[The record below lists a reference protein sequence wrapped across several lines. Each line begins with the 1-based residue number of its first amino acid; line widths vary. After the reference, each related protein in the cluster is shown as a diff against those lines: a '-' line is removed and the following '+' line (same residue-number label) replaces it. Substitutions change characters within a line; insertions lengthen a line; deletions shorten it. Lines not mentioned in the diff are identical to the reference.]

1 MNISSAASSA
11 ESDAIQ
17 FEKLKRGSLHC
28 ISQCQNLLN
37 QLSESSYCESRAGVS
52 SIGAH
57 MRHVLDR
64 FQCFFN
70 GLAENSVDYDAR
82 KRDQSIETN
91 LESARFA
98 VASIE
103 RRILELGSHGS
114 DALVVKETVHHLSPQ
129 VLIDS
134 SVAREM
140 MGLITHTTHHLAI
153 IGMIARDQGYNLD
166 SDFGKAPSTLVY
178 ERS

>member
-1 MNISSAASSA
+1 MNTPTALSSA
-11 ESDAIQ
+11 ETDAMQ
-17 FEKLKRGSLHC
+17 LEKLKRGALHC
-28 ISQCQNLLN
+28 IGQCQQLLE
-37 QLSESSYCESRAGVS
+37 QLTDSSYCESRTGVS

-64 FQCFFN
+64 FHCFFN
-70 GLAENSVDYDAR
+70 GLSEKAVDYDAR

-91 LESARFA
+91 LESACFA

-103 RRILELGSHGS
+103 RRLLDLELQ
-114 DALVVKETVHHLSPQ
+114 AQTPLIVKETVHHLSPQ
-129 VLIDS
+129 VLIES

-153 IGMIARDQGYNLD
+153 IGMIARDQGYQLD
-166 SDFGKAPSTLVY
+166 GDFGKAPSTLVY

>member
-1 MNISSAASSA
+1 MNTPSALSPA
-11 ESDAIQ
+11 ETDAMQ
-17 FEKLKRGSLHC
+17 LEKLKRGALHC
-28 ISQCQNLLN
+28 IVQCQQLLE
-37 QLSESSYCESRAGVS
+37 QLTDSSYGESRAEIS

-64 FQCFFN
+64 FHCFFN
-70 GLAENSVDYDAR
+70 GLSEQAVDYDAR
-82 KRDQSIETN
+82 KRDHSIETN
-91 LESARFA
+91 LESACFA

-103 RRILELGSHGS
+103 RRLL
-114 DALVVKETVHHLSPQ
+114 DLDLPALTPLTVKETVHHLSPQ
-129 VLIDS
+129 VLIES

-153 IGMIARDQGYNLD
+153 IGMIARDQGYQLD
-166 SDFGKAPSTLVY
+166 GDFGKAPSTLVY

>member
-1 MNISSAASSA
+1 MNNPSAVSHA
-11 ESDAIQ
+11 ETEAVQI
-17 FEKLKRGSLHC
+17 EKLKRGSLHC
-28 ISQCQNLLN
+28 ISQCHQLLE
-37 QLSESSYCESRAGVS
+37 QLSESSYCESRDGVS

-64 FQCFFN
+64 FQCFFQ
-70 GLAENSVDYDAR
+70 GLAERTVDYDAR

-98 VASIE
+98 VTSIE
-103 RRILELGSHGS
+103 RRIS
-114 DALVVKETVHHLSPQ
+114 DLDLSASTAIEVKETVHHLSPK
-129 VLIDS
+129 VLIES
-134 SVAREM
+134 SVAREL

-153 IGMIARDQGYNLD
+153 IGMIARDQGYSLD
-166 SDFGKAPSTLVY
+166 QDFGKAPSTLVF